1 MTEITC
7 DVMRGQ
13 HLGATGSVREECSQ
27 SCSKVVHKKGLKLE
41 LIGVPKDWIPVPR
54 SNNDD
59 ASLTLKRSGCCLFCP
74 LKKGLKSDEGLE
86 QAAKTSLQ
94 ILRARIYVC
103 G

>member
-7 DVMRGQ
+7 DVMRWQ
-13 HLGATGSVREECSQ
+13 HLGVTGSMREECSQ

-41 LIGVPKDWIPVPR
+41 LVGVPNDWIPVPR

-59 ASLTLKRSGCCLFCP
+59 ASLKLKRSGCCLFCP
-74 LKKGLKSDEGLE
+74 ESDEDLE

-94 ILRARIYVC
+94 SLCVRIYVC
-103 G
+103 D